1 MKALTTSVPTIAEAL
16 QNSEFLVVSS
26 DGKAVRRKN
35 PLPKIDEAEA
45 SSRTVVA
52 ENLPAEAHGID
63 ALTELFSKCGTVRMV
78 RVCQPGEVKSVLQR
92 EASGRGSHGGGK
104 QSLTVSNQVHAL
116 VEFSSAEEAAAAC
129 RELTDDSS
137 WRSGLKVHPLVRAKR
152 GGQHPEAHHHEGRNK
167 PKPKPAED
175 GGAKQDAQAKGGKA
189 AGAKGGKGG
198 KAPTDSKSDALSAAK
213 KAAQTA
219 SEGLG
224 RGRSRRQSMDDRRK
238 GSGAGSR
245 GNRRSFD
252 LRDMPSQKERKAKGS
267 NLADAFATAP
277 SSSPPQPG
285 AGHEPLIKMF
295 ARGLQ
300 DEMTSSGAETSSGGE
315 DGDHH
320 GHNHKGRRKPK
331 KDYASWA
338 SGCTAA
344 AHHHHNHNGVHEPT
358 MPDGTRGF
366 TMGRGRPLSATPQSM

>member
-1 MKALTTSVPTIAEAL
+1 MYEVEEPVNISQLEASEDTVDFHREDTPICTGESADRNDAAAGEAPQIAGGNVSTELASAILKQVEFYFGDTNLPTDEFLLQHVKKSPQGWVNLNLIARFKRMKALTTSVPTIAEAL

-137 WRSGLKVHPLVRAKR
+137 WWGARAQRCPRGTVLFSAVYGGGWIRNILLPTPPISRAVSLPRVFFFLFNPLPDPSACCGALSFARQPLPPPPPFFPNPNDRGPPEGGGRVAEEEGRSLTQRARLVR
-152 GGQHPEAHHHEGRNK
+152 G
-167 PKPKPAED
+167 
-175 GGAKQDAQAKGGKA
+175 
-189 AGAKGGKGG
+189 
-198 KAPTDSKSDALSAAK
+198 
-213 KAAQTA
+213 
-219 SEGLG
+219 
-224 RGRSRRQSMDDRRK
+224 
-238 GSGAGSR
+238 
-245 GNRRSFD
+245 RRS
-252 LRDMPSQKERKAKGS
+252 L
-267 NLADAFATAP
+267 
-277 SSSPPQPG
+277 
-285 AGHEPLIKMF
+285 
-295 ARGLQ
+295 
-300 DEMTSSGAETSSGGE
+300 
-315 DGDHH
+315 
-320 GHNHKGRRKPK
+320 
-331 KDYASWA
+331 
-338 SGCTAA
+338 
-344 AHHHHNHNGVHEPT
+344 
-358 MPDGTRGF
+358 
-366 TMGRGRPLSATPQSM
+366 